1 LTRPLVLTL
10 LTVDGVLSALA
21 GALLLPLYLGSVPFP
36 ISAVVC
42 GLLNAALV
50 WAALQWT
57 PSTRLAAAPL
67 WAFLATVL
75 VLTFG
80 GPGGDA
86 VFRGPGIMDFRSL
99 LFIVVGVA
107 PPAVVLWRA
116 QNSTS

>member
-21 GALLLPLYLGSVPFP
+21 GALLLPLYLGSVAFP
-36 ISAVVC
+36 ISALVC

-57 PSTRLAAAPL
+57 TSTRVAAAPL
-67 WAFLATVL
+67 WGFLAAVL

-107 PPAVVLWRA
+107 PPAMVLWRE
-116 QNSTS
+116 QNSTI

>member
-1 LTRPLVLTL
+1 LTRPIVLAL
-10 LTVDGVLSALA
+10 LTFDGVLSALA

-36 ISAVVC
+36 ISALVC
-42 GLLNAALV
+42 GLVNAALV

-57 PSTRLAAAPL
+57 TSTRVAAAPL

-86 VFRGPGIMDFRSL
+86 VFRGPGVMDFRSL
-99 LFIVVGVA
+99 LFIVVGAV
-107 PPAVVLWRA
+107 PAATVLWRR
-116 QNSTS
+116 QNPAS

>member
-1 LTRPLVLTL
+1 LTRRAVLTL
-10 LTVDGVLSALA
+10 LTVDGVLSAIA

-42 GLLNAALV
+42 GLVNAALV
-50 WAALQWT
+50 WAALHWT
-57 PSTRLAAAPL
+57 TSTRVAAAPL
-67 WAFLATVL
+67 WSFLATVL

-107 PPAVVLWRA
+107 PPAMVLWRE
-116 QNSTS
+116 QNR